1 MAFQGQIKAYLGWE
15 WDDGAKDASNLS
27 VNDTWADGVG
37 VNQAEAV
44 WHKEDVELLNAAST
58 TYDLTALVRSVIGDT
73 THVTSLVSVNAILIV
88 NQSTSG
94 GELVIGGAAANEWSE
109 PFGADGDKVKV
120 PLDSP
125 LLLGNR
131 RCGWEVDDS
140 NKNLKLLAQGGDVT
154 YSIAIIGTINFTT
167 GECSSSGIV

>member
-1 MAFQGQIKAYLGWE
+1 MSFQGQIKASFGWE
-15 WDDGAKDASNLS
+15 WDEGATDSSDLKFNETL
-27 VNDTWADGVG
+27 ADGVG

-58 TYDLTALVRSVIGDT
+58 TYDLTSLIRTVIGDT
-73 THVTSLVSVNAILIV
+73 THVTALVSVNGILII
-88 NQSTSG
+88 NKSTAG
-94 GELVIGGAAANEWSE
+94 GEVLVGGAASDEWSE
-109 PFGADGDKVKV
+109 PFGADGDKVRV

-125 LLLGNR
+125 LVLVSR

-167 GECSSSGIV
+167 GECSSSGI